1 MPLAIRYSI
10 YFIELYILVFI
21 TGFNLSRYR
30 KYMGLMRK
38 QFFAMSLSH
47 WKAGLNLFIL
57 ELLLKL
63 VRCIFFDVVDIFEEH
78 SEVDVCYSGFHVL

>member
-1 MPLAIRYSI
+1 M
-10 YFIELYILVFI
+10 
-21 TGFNLSRYR
+21 GF
-30 KYMGLMRK
+30 MRK

-63 VRCIFFDVVDIFEEH
+63 VRCIFFDVVYIFKER
-78 SEVDVCYSGFHVL
+78 SEVDVSYSGFHVL